1 MKKYVCPDC
10 GGNLEYFE
18 EIVNERNRDID
29 PKTGVLSKEIRED
42 EVRADNS
49 GISCKE
55 CKKMYN
61 EISCW
66 TDGKDKEVWSNLSE
80 GIDSINKDLGGE

>member
-29 PKTGVLSKEIRED
+29 PKSGVLSKEIRED

-49 GISCKE
+49 GICCKE
-55 CKKMYN
+55 CKRMYN
-61 EISCW
+61 EIACW
-66 TDGKDKEVWSNLSE
+66 TDGEDEEEWSNLSE